1 MAMAKAVKIIA
12 LIAAVF
18 ATGAV
23 LSKFEIPD
31 RIADLLML
39 IFGKTTEGRKNEEK
53 QTPESDDNPQG
64 V

>member
-1 MAMAKAVKIIA
+1 MAKAVKIIA

-23 LSKFEIPD
+23 LNKFEIPD
-31 RIADLLML
+31 RIADLFML

-53 QTPESDDNPQG
+53 QTPKSDDNPQG